1 MVYRD
6 LISEVITGEPFL
18 GSVYFNTAEGSEGNI
33 IKRTENVKSFVLQ
46 GYWIQLLL
54 IDIDQKRS
62 ITRKGTLEK
71 LLFYVTVFIVLQHSE
86 HWKNIAH
93 FLGQ

>member
-1 MVYRD
+1 MAYRD
-6 LISEVITGEPFL
+6 LISEVVTGESFL
-18 GSVYFNTAEGSEGNI
+18 GSVYFNTAEGFKGNVT
-33 IKRTENVKSFVLQ
+33 KRTENVKSFVLQ
-46 GYWIQLLL
+46 GCWIQLLL
-54 IDIDQKRS
+54 IDFDQKQS
-62 ITRKGTLEK
+62 ITRKATLEK

>member
-54 IDIDQKRS
+54 IDFDQKRS
-62 ITRKGTLEK
+62 IT
-71 LLFYVTVFIVLQHSE
+71 S
-86 HWKNIAH
+86 
-93 FLGQ
+93 